1 MKIEVDEKRLIEL
14 LAAELE
20 LEALN
25 QGGVDNWE
33 WCGASIRDA
42 LRRLAAEY
50 QLTGDNVTFINI
62 AKHMIDIGHGLN

>member
-1 MKIEVDEKRLIEL
+1 MKQEIDEKRLIEL

-42 LRRLAAEY
+42 IRGLAAEY
-50 QLTGDNVTFINI
+50 GLTGNHVTFTDI
-62 AKHMIDIGHGLN
+62 AKHMIDTGHGLN